1 MTKYRE
7 DDITQLLPTNQRHVQ
22 FVLDAMRADKYQPVL
37 FDGYRTAEEALKNA
51 AKGTGIVKSMHSY
64 RSAADII
71 CEKHGWS
78 CRANKCKFY
87 QHLKKH
93 ALSVGFVCGADF
105 SSVDEPHI
113 QCVFV
118 ADQNAVREAR
128 DDEEREILA
137 QRFFALRQAALH
149 LKAGATPET
158 ITAFQRAAGLIA
170 DGISGPR
177 TAAALKR
184 ALRPF

>member
-7 DDITQLLPTNQRHVQ
+7 DDINLLLPSMQKHVQ
-22 FVLDAMRADKYQPVL
+22 FVLDALRADKYRPVL
-37 FDGYRTAEEALKNA
+37 FDSYRPPEEALANA

-78 CRANKCKFY
+78 CRAKKCKFY
-87 QHLKKH
+87 QTLKRH
-93 ALSVGFVCGADF
+93 ALSLGFVCGADF

-118 ADQNAVREAR
+118 SDQNAVREAR

-137 QRFFALRQAALH
+137 QRFFALRQAALQ
-149 LKAGATPET
+149 LKAGATLERV
-158 ITAFQRAAGLIA
+158 IAFQTAASLIA
-170 DGISGPR
+170 DGQNGPR
-177 TAAALKR
+177 TQAALKR